1 MSIDKKT
8 KCSKTSHVSRVRFH
22 VYNSDVATAA
32 VTIVDFETVS
42 RGGGGGV
49 GPH

>member
-22 VYNSDVATAA
+22 VYNSDVATA
-32 VTIVDFETVS
+32 VTIVGLETVS